1 MIDQKDTTKGKP
13 NPEKGQNL
21 VVNEPRATISDN
33 SDGRSGPGKKK
44 RCLGCSKGFKPVVA
58 KQEFCS
64 GRCRLLYWAA
74 KEIVKELNNNE
85 NTGIRKVLKDYFL

>member
-1 MIDQKDTTKGKP
+1 MIDHKGMANNTEMGK
-13 NPEKGQNL
+13 NP
-21 VVNEPRATISDN
+21 VVNEPRATILDK
-33 SDGRSGPGKKK
+33 SDGGSCPGQKK

-74 KEIVKELNNNE
+74 KEIAKELNKNPAA
-85 NTGIRKVLKDYFL
+85 GLRKVLRSCFP